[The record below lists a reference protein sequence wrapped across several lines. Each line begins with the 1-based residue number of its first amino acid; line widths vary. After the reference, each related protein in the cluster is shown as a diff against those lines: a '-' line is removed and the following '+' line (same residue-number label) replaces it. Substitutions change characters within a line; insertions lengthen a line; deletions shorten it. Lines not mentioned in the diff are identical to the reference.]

1 MPSAGIHRFLRD
13 PDTNG
18 STPDRVHQQLMAL
31 VGLLNRQQRVLERL
45 VFKLSQT
52 TLLVGAGED
61 RFLGY
66 MVDEVGDAQDE
77 VGVIDAMRALLV
89 TDIAENLG
97 LDADTVSLGAIA
109 ANAPDNIG
117 PVLDRQH
124 KSLVRLLEEMDTV
137 AERGA
142 ASVGSK
148 LRLVSDSI
156 GRMEDNAYGRTG
168 YAAHGGYQEPSATAS
183 RYTESA

>member
-1 MPSAGIHRFLRD
+1 MPNAGVHRFLRH
-13 PDTNG
+13 PETNG
-18 STPDRVHQQLMAL
+18 SASDRVHQQLMAL

-45 VFKLSQT
+45 VFKLSQA

-89 TDIAENLG
+89 TDIAESLG
-97 LDADTVSLGAIA
+97 LDIDTVSLKSIVN
-109 ANAPDNIG
+109 NAPDNIG

-124 KSLVRLLEEMDTV
+124 QNLVRLLEEMEIV
-137 AERGA
+137 AEKGA

-156 GRMEDNAYGRTG
+156 DRMEDSTFGQTG
-168 YAAHGGYQEPSATAS
+168 YASHGGYQSAPTTPS

>member
-1 MPSAGIHRFLRD
+1 MPSAGFQRFLEY
-13 PDTNG
+13 PTTTE

-45 VFKLSQT
+45 VFKLSEA

-89 TDIAENLG
+89 GDIAESLG
-97 LDADTVSLGAIA
+97 LDIDTVSLGEIVQH
-109 ANAPDNIG
+109 APDNIG
-117 PVLDRQH
+117 PILESQH
-124 KSLVRLLEEMDTV
+124 KHLLALLDEMESV
-137 AERGA
+137 AEQGTV
-142 ASVGSK
+142 SVGSK
-148 LRLVSDSI
+148 LRHVSNSI
-156 GRMEDNAYGRTG
+156 DRIQDDAYGRSG
-168 YAAHGGYQEPSATAS
+168 GVSHGGSQPGMEPSS
-183 RYTESA
+183 RYVESA